1 MNIQAFLN
9 LPGPVKAGIAALTG
23 ASLLAVLFMLARGN
37 STFFYI
43 LTIIIIVIAVT
54 GGAYAVFLRSRKK
67 KKSKNMDRMLQQH
80 NTGSPSSLGG
90 ADVRVKL
97 DDMRQRFASGI
108 QQYRKHGKDL
118 YSLPWYVI
126 IGEPGSGKTEAIRH
140 SGIGFPPNLQNEQQG
155 VGGTIN
161 MDWWFTNQGVILD
174 TAGKL
179 IFGEDVDEEY
189 AKSSEEWREFLTLLR
204 KNRPDCPIN
213 GLILTIPT
221 DSLIKYSSAQIEEKA
236 KVIAVKLDE
245 IQRIL
250 DIRFPVFVIITKS
263 GPDSRIPAVLQG
275 SAPSRPRAPDGWLV
289 KSGHRSMRPSTRS
302 RWRTT
307 FLVWSNRLSAGVIR
321 SCRNPTTAAWTR
333 GNAGSA
339 RLTRSMPSPR
349 ALEDIFPRLR
359 RFLDLIF
366 VAGEWAQKPLFL
378 RGIYFTSSLQEG
390 AVLDKEVASA
400 LGMPV
405 DSLPEDMRFERKG
418 SLFLRDFFVEKAF
431 RERNLVTRASNANRV
446 VRRRQILVFSMGFT
460 AMAAS
465 LLFAWF
471 GASSLRSAIGQQ
483 QDYWKTAA
491 SDQLWDGNRWRL
503 PIVEDSLVSDTYLSN
518 EDKLIQVGDRQVG
531 YVEFLD
537 RLADYSKRDLRI
549 PTIFK
554 PIEWVASGVTR
565 REIDR
570 SRGFKVLFDA
580 GVLFPIV
587 EGVRSEFELPDD
599 PGNTSWSPEA
609 SNALIGLIRLERLL
623 AERELGI
630 EATYEAPF
638 DFISRFMLYL
648 TGKPGDSRLVE
659 AAEWLYDD
667 GGQFASEWP
676 PAWVSSGDSLE
687 RNRPIRGALEK
698 FIKHVDVTAGTQRE
712 NLELLQS
719 VLSSLVE
726 LDAAEDAFLAAVGK
740 VEPSQPGETLEQA
753 VNIYRT
759 RIVPAQGKLAEYRE
773 ECLRNGIINQDE
785 TFLLSRTYERELE
798 AARESIQGTI
808 DGIRAELPESGPL
821 MEPDLDLPEDER
833 LSLFKDILTRLTE
846 AQAEITEVLSSA
858 FSDEELAQL
867 DRFDTLFLSASS
879 DGKVH
884 YESRLALYEAY
895 ISRLQA
901 EPDRTSPIGEL
912 EDRAEDVQR
921 LLRRLNNA
929 HGDYI
934 GPKETPL
941 LTAKEQL
948 EQTLEKQR
956 FHQLAAAY
964 EAGLAE
970 LTEGLRFP
978 LVLPVSNEGL
988 VPDEVESVNE
998 VFDEVEAELR
1008 SEAAEAFAKSDLDD
1022 LSDFLDRLEPVRN
1035 LGKSLIEE
1043 GGKPLIVEVRL
1054 PDNQVQKRVLERI
1067 LNTNAYQL
1075 VNFKWQE
1082 VGLNQEKPV
1091 RTRSPLGAL
1100 LGKVAMDSTGLSL
1113 RFFRHSAMDEDNIE
1127 FSGAWAPL
1135 QWLLSKDPVAE
1146 PGGQDFHILVQ
1157 RTEEEVDYHMIVSMK
1172 FPGPL
1177 PRPDNWP
1184 KLDDLLTD
1192 R

>member
-263 GPDSRIPAVLQG
+263 DLIPGFRQFFKDLHHPDLEHQMVGWSNPAPLDAAFNPQQVEDYLSG
-275 SAPSRPRAPDGWLV
+275 LV
-289 KSGHRSMRPSTRS
+289 KSIECRRYPLLQEPDHSGVDQGE
-302 RWRTT
+302 RW
-307 FLVWSNRLSAGVIR
+307 LSQVDAVY
-321 SCRNPTTAAWTR
+321 AF
-333 GNAGSA
+333 
-339 RLTRSMPSPR
+339 PR